1 MLYAQTDTGS
11 AKTNELKGIENA
23 NQILGWSHARSLA
36 CLGIA
41 GVQNAS
47 GACLKANEG
56 LVGCG
61 ARVGA
66 RNVRLEV
73 AKVHVEGGT

>member
-1 MLYAQTDTGS
+1 MGS

-23 NQILGWSHARSLA
+23 NQILGWSHARSLT

-47 GACLKANEG
+47 GACLKANES